1 MSGLDEWIARCSDGT
16 TLVIV
21 VAVAALL
28 GLRHATDPDHLAA
41 VTALIASGDDNSG
54 RAARR
59 LGFVWGLGHATTL
72 FAFGLPIV
80 FYSAYLPEPI
90 QRGAETAV
98 GFMIVVLAVWLLV
111 RWQRGSFHRHD
122 HLHVHEHGDGGHGHG
137 HRPGRR
143 TPLGAYAIGL
153 VHGMGGSAGVGLLLL
168 AQIESRVVAVA
179 ALAVLALFTALSMA
193 IVSACWGLALGRPSI
208 EHKLDRIITPALG
221 VASLVFGVWYALGA
235 LTLVPY
241 MV

>member
-1 MSGLDEWIARCSDGT
+1 MFGLDEWIARSSDGT
-16 TLVIV
+16 TLAIV

-41 VTALIASGDDNSG
+41 VTALIATGDDRSG

-80 FYSAYLPEPI
+80 FFSAYLPEPI
-90 QRGAETAV
+90 QQGAETAV
-98 GFMIVVLAVWLLV
+98 GVMIVALAVRLLL
-111 RWQRGSFHRHD
+111 RWRRGT
-122 HLHVHEHGDGGHGHG
+122 LHPHAHKHV
-137 HRPGRR
+137 R
-143 TPLGAYAIGL
+143 TPLGAYAVGL

-168 AQIESRVVAVA
+168 AQIQSRVVAVTS
-179 ALAVLALFTALSMA
+179 LAVLALFTAVSMS
-193 IVSACWGLALGRPSI
+193 IVSAGWGLALGRPSVRRS
-208 EHKLDRIITPALG
+208 LDRVTPALG
-221 VASLVFGVWYALGA
+221 LATLAFGVWYALGA

-241 MV
+241 VS